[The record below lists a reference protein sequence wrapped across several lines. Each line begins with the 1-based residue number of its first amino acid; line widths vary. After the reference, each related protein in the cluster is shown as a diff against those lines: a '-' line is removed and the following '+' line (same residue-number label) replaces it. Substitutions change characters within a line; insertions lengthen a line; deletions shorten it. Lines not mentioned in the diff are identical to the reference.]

1 LNKLQ
6 IFIQKGRVISLFHLF
21 DCLQGK
27 HRMNQFVERHYCCSF
42 LFGVICGSDT
52 RAIGRAICL
61 DTDWE

>member
-1 LNKLQ
+1 
-6 IFIQKGRVISLFHLF
+6 
-21 DCLQGK
+21 
-27 HRMNQFVERHYCCSF
+27 MNQFVERHYCCSF